1 MVAKLYSQLLF
12 KTLLQHEGQL
22 KACLLTIF
30 GTSAE
35 TEVGKFLSYHPVK
48 NNDNRKLRFAG
59 KDINKS
65 IDCVC
70 VCMCIRKLW
79 EVAVKIQDTKVVWFV
94 KKNLIFLTDSKIK
107 DLRTRRHMVSV
118 KTDIS

>member
-70 VCMCIRKLW
+70 VCVCMYQKTMGSGCQNTRYKGCM
-79 EVAVKIQDTKVVWFV
+79 VCKKKKIDVPDRL
-94 KKNLIFLTDSKIK
+94 KN
-107 DLRTRRHMVSV
+107 
-118 KTDIS
+118 

>member
-1 MVAKLYSQLLF
+1 M
-12 KTLLQHEGQL
+12 
-22 KACLLTIF
+22 LTIF

-35 TEVGKFLSYHPVK
+35 AEVGKFLSYHPVK

-70 VCMCIRKLW
+70 VCVCVCVSENNGKWLSKF
-79 EVAVKIQDTKVVWFV
+79 KIQRLYVC
-94 KKNLIFLTDSKIK
+94 KKNLMFLTDSKIK

>member
-12 KTLLQHEGQL
+12 KTLFQHEGQL

-35 TEVGKFLSYHPVK
+35 TEVGKLLIYHPVK
-48 NNDNRKLRFAG
+48 NNYNRKLRG
-59 KDINKS
+59 LLEKTLTSQQTVSVYQKTMGSGCQNTRQKG
-65 IDCVC
+65 CMVC
-70 VCMCIRKLW
+70 K
-79 EVAVKIQDTKVVWFV
+79 
-94 KKNLIFLTDSKIK
+94 KKNLMFLTDSKIK
-107 DLRTRRHMVSV
+107 DLRTRRHMVSI

>member
-1 MVAKLYSQLLF
+1 M
-12 KTLLQHEGQL
+12 
-22 KACLLTIF
+22 LTIF